1 MPARALKERGV
12 QSVLNLGSAP
22 AKQLQ
27 LPFAR
32 RGEIS
37 VGTRGEDA
45 PVESSGLMEQV
56 VERLNLFAALSRVK
70 RNGGSPGIDGM
81 SVKAL
86 PEYLKRRWTE
96 IRESLLSGSYE
107 PQPVRRAEIP
117 KPGGGVRKLGIPTVY
132 PYCTSFISL

>member
-1 MPARALKERGV
+1 MLSPGT
-12 QSVLNLGSAP
+12 AP

-32 RGEIS
+32 RGEAS

-45 PVESSGLMEQV
+45 PVESGGLLEQV
-56 VERLNLFAALSRVK
+56 VERSNLFTALSRVK

-86 PEYLKRRWTE
+86 PEHLKRRWPE
-96 IRESLLSGSYE
+96 IRESLLSGSCGFRSGRFS
-107 PQPVRRAEIP
+107 PAGGS
-117 KPGGGVRKLGIPTVY
+117 PGSEVSWDGFQLGSGP
-132 PYCTSFISL
+132 